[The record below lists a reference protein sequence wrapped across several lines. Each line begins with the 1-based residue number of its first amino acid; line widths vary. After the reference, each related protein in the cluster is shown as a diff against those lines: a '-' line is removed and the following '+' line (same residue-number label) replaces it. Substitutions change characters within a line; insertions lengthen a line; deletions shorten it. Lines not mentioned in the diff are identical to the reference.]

1 MKNRF
6 STLCKKRAKLEA
18 SLKENNGVNTST
30 NNKRLM
36 VHKDHNIGVESSAS
50 SKQDG
55 YARIVLQLILNCDFN
70 ISEDMGCF
78 FF

>member
-1 MKNRF
+1 
-6 STLCKKRAKLEA
+6 
-18 SLKENNGVNTST
+18 
-30 NNKRLM
+30 M

-78 FF
+78 FFWIQVSNLSSYWK